1 MFVTYVL
8 YSKNYDRL
16 YIGFTSD
23 LIQRF
28 KSHQHLAT
36 KGFTIKYRPWL
47 VILVRF
53 HANKKENRSR
63 LHLSSYLAL

>member
-36 KGFTIKYRPWL
+36 KGFTIKY
-47 VILVRF
+47 
-53 HANKKENRSR
+53 
-63 LHLSSYLAL
+63 